1 MLVLSY
7 APPNAVPYV
16 LIHRLANLHSCT
28 LIRLMCKIAIT
39 MNAEQSVSQWEL
51 RLQRRRERD
60 RARGQSESAQQHEEW
75 LTRRRRAALS
85 VEQRQLSLQRGC
97 DECTAESTQER
108 EVRLLEMSTHQ
119 RERLATE
126 LTEEREA
133 RLGDLSTRQHERLAM
148 ESAEER
154 ERPSYET

>member
-1 MLVLSY
+1 M
-7 APPNAVPYV
+7 
-16 LIHRLANLHSCT
+16 
-28 LIRLMCKIAIT
+28 
-39 MNAEQSVSQWEL
+39 
-51 RLQRRRERD
+51 
-60 RARGQSESAQQHEEW
+60 
-75 LTRRRRAALS
+75 
-85 VEQRQLSLQRGC
+85 QRGC

-119 RERLATE
+119 REKLATE